1 MERASPA
8 GILPTMPELI
18 LVKAAD
24 CLALRERVLRPG
36 QPASAYTYAAD
47 NDARALH
54 FGLRAGK
61 QLIGVASLLPEAR
74 GAKAPGGAGPETW
87 RLRGMAVDGDRRGQ
101 GFGRMLLQ
109 AVQAVVQQRGGGMWM
124 TARVGVR
131 EFYERYGC
139 ETVGEVFDLPGA
151 GPHVVMTWH
160 PVGVARMRFGPGGTL
175 PGTGE
180 DDEED
185 GPRGRRAAA
194 APEPAAEAP
203 EAEDDAEPDVEREPD
218 VGDLDR

>member
-1 MERASPA
+1 MKPA
-8 GILPTMPELI
+8 ARPCILAPMTELI

-24 CLALRERVLRPG
+24 CLALRERILRPG
-36 QPASAYTYAAD
+36 RPVSAYTYAAD
-47 NDARALH
+47 ADPRALH

-74 GAKAPGGAGPETW
+74 GPKSPGGAGPETW

-109 AVQAVVQQRGGGMWM
+109 AVQAVVQQRGGGLWM
-124 TARVGVR
+124 TARTGVR
-131 EFYERYGC
+131 SFYEHYGC
-139 ETVGEVFDLPGA
+139 EVVGEVFELPGA

-185 GPRGRRAAA
+185 RPRGKRPAA
-194 APEPAAEAP
+194 APEPSAESP

>member
-1 MERASPA
+1 MPGSSGCNPGTSYRLWPECARAAAAPGDRRPECASRGACPPA
-8 GILPTMPELI
+8 GILPAMPELI

-87 RLRGMAVDGDRRGQ
+87 RLRGMAVD
-101 GFGRMLLQ
+101 
-109 AVQAVVQQRGGGMWM
+109 
-124 TARVGVR
+124 
-131 EFYERYGC
+131 
-139 ETVGEVFDLPGA
+139 
-151 GPHVVMTWH
+151 
-160 PVGVARMRFGPGGTL
+160 
-175 PGTGE
+175 
-180 DDEED
+180 
-185 GPRGRRAAA
+185 
-194 APEPAAEAP
+194 
-203 EAEDDAEPDVEREPD
+203 
-218 VGDLDR
+218 